1 MKKLVLL
8 ILISILTA
16 FNSFS
21 QGYLKMNKKELRT
34 EHQRIIKQLNIEQ
47 LKIDSL
53 ISQIKDLDRKYIKE
67 EKARVELET
76 DLSLIKD
83 SLISSIDSV
92 DKLKIELNTNKTYID
107 SLNKLIEIK
116 DSEILVLNQTNTNIN
131 LAKDSI
137 MSKLSSFSDEL
148 ISLKNSRDSFEISN
162 DSFVNYIK
170 KHMLPGYDDLIY
182 VRGRIECDCIGQGD
196 HVLILD
202 VTEGKLK
209 GQEISIYLQNRVYVE
224 GLSLT
229 SGDDLVHNIQ
239 YINFLEDDDEYNYY
253 QDEYSYG
260 IGRPEGSYVSLLVIR
275 NYVYIED
282 YSDEQNGSSKYDG
295 YYEEL
300 QFKPVLVW

>member
-1 MKKLVLL
+1 MKKLILL

-16 FNSFS
+16 FNSFG
-21 QGYLKMNKKELRT
+21 QDYLKMNKKELRT

-53 ISQIKDLDRKYIKE
+53 ISQIKDLDRKYNKE
-67 EKARVELET
+67 EKARAELET

-83 SLISSIDSV
+83 SLISSIDSI

-131 LAKDSI
+131 LVKDSI
-137 MSKLSSFSDEL
+137 MFKLSSLSDEL

-182 VRGRIECDCIGQGD
+182 VRGRINFDWMADGQ
-196 HVLILD
+196 HYLILD

-209 GQEISIYLQNRVYVE
+209 GQTIDVYLHN
-224 GLSLT
+224 SLY
-229 SGDDLVHNIQ
+229 DYNQDKDIVLNIE
-239 YINFLEDDDEYNYY
+239 YINFLQYDDQFDGGG
-253 QDEYSYG
+253 YS
-260 IGRPEGSYVSLLVIR
+260 EGKYVSMLVIR
-275 NYVYIED
+275 NYVYLED
-282 YSDEQNGSSKYDG
+282 YSDGQSGSSKYEG
-295 YYEEL
+295 YNEEL
-300 QFKPVLVW
+300 AFKPVLVW

>member
-1 MKKLVLL
+1 MKKLILL
-8 ILISILTA
+8 ISISILTA

-21 QGYLKMNKKELRT
+21 QDYLKMNKKELRT

-53 ISQIKDLDRKYIKE
+53 IRQIKDLDIKYND
-67 EKARVELET
+67 EKKAKVELET

-83 SLISSIDSV
+83 SLISSIDSAN
-92 DKLKIELNTNKTYID
+92 KLKIELNTNKTNID

-116 DSEILVLNQTNTNIN
+116 DSEILLLNQTNTNVN
-131 LAKDSI
+131 LIKDSI
-137 MSKLSSFSDEL
+137 ISKLNSLSDEL

-182 VRGRIECDCIGQGD
+182 VRGRIDCDCIGEGQ
-196 HVLILD
+196 HFLILD

-209 GQEISIYLQNRVYVE
+209 GQEISVYLQNRVYIE
-224 GLSLT
+224 ELDPT
-229 SGDDLVHNIQ
+229 NENDFVHNIQ
-239 YINFLEDDDEYNYY
+239 YINFLEND
-253 QDEYSYG
+253 DEYSYG
-260 IGRPEGSYVSLLVIR
+260 IGKPEGSYVSLLVIR
-275 NYVYIED
+275 NYVYLED
-282 YSDEQNGSSKYDG
+282 YSDGQNGSSKYDG

-300 QFKPVLVW
+300 AFKPVLVW